1 MMVRAEVLY
10 SGDVQ
15 GVGFRY
21 TARSIAGRH
30 AVAGFVRNLS
40 SGKVEIVVE
49 GNHNE
54 VEAFLSDLASV
65 MEGHIDD
72 TQTNWLQPAGEFK
85 GFGIR
90 F

>member
-1 MMVRAEVLY
+1 MVRAEVVY
-10 SGDVQ
+10 SGYVQ

-30 AVAGFVRNLS
+30 GVTGFVRNLS
-40 SGKVEIVVE
+40 NGNVELMAE
-49 GNHNE
+49 GNRGE
-54 VEAFLSDLASV
+54 IEAFLADLASV
-65 MEGHIDD
+65 MEGHIDNIQISW
-72 TQTNWLQPAGEFK
+72 TQPAGEFK